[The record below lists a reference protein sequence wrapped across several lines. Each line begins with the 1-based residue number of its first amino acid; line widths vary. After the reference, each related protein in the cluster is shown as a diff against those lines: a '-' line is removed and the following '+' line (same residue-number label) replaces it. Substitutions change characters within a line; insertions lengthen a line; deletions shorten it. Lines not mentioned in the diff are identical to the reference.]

1 MWAHR
6 HLLGI
11 DHLSPSDVV
20 AVLDR
25 AEHFFTAAAKG
36 PEGRKGTALRG
47 RTVVNLFFEASTRTQ
62 TSFELA
68 AKRLGADVASV
79 NATTSSVTKGETLL
93 DTVRNIE
100 AMHADVIVMRHPAS
114 GAPHFVARRAR
125 GVRIVNAGDGTHEH
139 PTQALL
145 DAFTIRRK
153 KKRLEGLV
161 VTICGDILHSRV
173 ARSNAILLTRLGATV
188 RLCGPRTMMPH
199 HPEAIAPVSVSYVL
213 DEAAAGADVLM
224 MLRIQKERLASAMLA
239 TTREYS
245 RAFGL
250 NTRVLARAKPDAIV
264 MHPGPINRG
273 VELDTLVADGPESVI
288 LDQVEAGVAVRGAIL
303 EMVTQAA

>member
-11 DHLSPSDVV
+11 EQLSPSDMGL
-20 AVLDR
+20 VLDR
-25 AEHFFTAAAKG
+25 AQGFFEAQKG
-36 PEGRKGTALRG
+36 PDGRKGSSLRG

-114 GAPHFVARRAR
+114 GAPHFVARRAKS
-125 GVRIVNAGDGTHEH
+125 VRIVNAGDGTHEH

-145 DAFTIRRK
+145 DAFTIRRRK
-153 KKRLEGLV
+153 GRIAGLV

-173 ARSNAILLTRLGATV
+173 ARSNAILLTRLGAQV
-188 RLCGPRTMMPH
+188 RLCAPRTMMPREA
-199 HPEAIAPVSVSYVL
+199 EAIAPVAVMHRL
-213 DEAAAGADVLM
+213 DEAAEGADVVM

-239 TTREYS
+239 TAREYS
-245 RAFGL
+245 RAYGL
-250 NTRVLARAKPDAIV
+250 NARVLKRAKADAIV

-288 LDQVEAGVAVRGAIL
+288 LEQVEAGVAVRAAIL